1 MRKANKHV
9 EKNQD
14 PYEDIVRLENLDAY
28 ESLINSNLIKKKNQ
42 SD

>member
-1 MRKANKHV
+1 MKKNNRHV

-28 ESLINSNLIKKKNQ
+28 ESLINSNFIKKNNK